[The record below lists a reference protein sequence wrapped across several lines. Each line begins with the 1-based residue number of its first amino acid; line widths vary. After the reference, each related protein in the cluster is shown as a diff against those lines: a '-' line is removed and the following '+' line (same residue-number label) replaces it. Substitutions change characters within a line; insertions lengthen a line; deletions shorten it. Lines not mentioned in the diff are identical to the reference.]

1 MGESRRFRRSNWR
14 AWALAAGVALPA
26 SFQGMGCDK
35 GIDTERDAPP
45 KATLGDDMYSLM
57 CDRLGASV
65 LTEDLTGASYH
76 GICHFDQNA
85 QYGDTVDESILPPVE
100 GATQT
105 EARRLSVAKM
115 ERMAERRTL
124 LIRAFNASFPDVE
137 VPDDTTAD
145 PDDKVRLHDA
155 LLRFS
160 QDITELYESNPYA
173 SESGALMPDTTRAL
187 GRLFGTIEKS
197 EPAKQAL
204 ERIAGRQ
211 GYRPYRIG
219 LGAIRTLLAYPE
231 MRSFVRSQLQVLG
244 PDGTAAVEL
253 QNMLD
258 TVKGELETAFPLI
271 ATLPPYQL
279 VDPAAAQPNRP
290 RTALEVGSALLLDQ
304 SDDYFVASGAPPSLI
319 ALRDERGFVVP
330 DGNVP
335 GLPGTV
341 PSPFT
346 DLNGDGYADVDG
358 RGRFV
363 DSSGSPLPLGTPFYI
378 PGQQDAPPVDQFG
391 VPMGSP
397 YAYLDTSRTLVAAM
411 ARDTLAIVD
420 PNQYAPEGTPQP
432 WLQEHEA
439 LMYALA
445 GLDLIA
451 GPREPAQFDH
461 VTEAVVPAGDQCL
474 GVIDVACD
482 VTENDCSPGFTCQGM
497 PGSSSGTACVRP
509 CTSYDRFVGEQSPLA
524 DLAHAAGQVLAHP
537 DSDVILLGLQELVT
551 NHRPVVARVLQAA
564 LDAKAI
570 ADAHDQLSMQGV
582 EERAE
587 LEYEVPI
594 WDEMAQVVSAMAQHP
609 GLLAG
614 LMGALA
620 DPIVVQ
626 SHTQPAKVTGP
637 PSQHMGETIAA
648 FMKFRDKYTYD
659 PQDINGP
666 AYNVTD
672 GYPSFANP
680 HNPVDRTK
688 PLNGDNRSMF
698 ERSAEL
704 IYDGNRVKACNKQG
718 GKVATG
724 IAGILWPLSGSYDEC
739 ELFTFENIGAFY
751 LDAQLPSN
759 HPKRSEL
766 VIKDGVLDSL
776 LNFIGGFTSKDAF
789 LESSSGIDGLT
800 LHPSPEALDRLMF
813 FGSASDQFGQL
824 PDHDFDNDGGTVD
837 DFVQNAIEP
846 VAGIVCTPNNK
857 GVPHCSSVNDVLRV
871 RDYATIFGWE
881 KLGFFQY
888 LGPQLR
894 VFAEV
899 ACPSA
904 GNCDPTDYTGENYF
918 LDLMSTLW
926 KHWPGTDAGPY
937 CDLSADDGDPRYC
950 SGAGVNRYEPII
962 AEVLEGDMIPALHEL
977 AVTVSNIDVTYQ
989 RGPKAGQTING
1000 LEIIELITKI
1010 LFDQS
1015 YAASVGMR
1023 DRFGQAGTTWV
1034 DGTPQAQITPY
1045 NMFADALHG
1054 MDQAFDQSD
1063 DPTADDRKSKWKR
1076 ARSLLVDQFLLVE
1089 GQGNAAK
1096 FVNPATPRVMLTGI
1110 ELLREQLNANCPDRE
1125 QTGQCL
1131 WASQELGDKL
1141 ARTLSRPVF
1150 ATAIDVVDKLSQD
1163 DAARRELGWFLTY
1176 ALQTGSGQ
1184 DALLGML
1191 TSMTD
1196 LMQMLRAD
1204 GDLAPIFNAV
1214 ATACT
1219 PKDGEPGPGAAD
1231 RTIQVL
1237 GAMSSDD
1244 YDRYHVLDYVLP
1256 SLVTPMDQGA
1266 GLTPLEVIL
1275 DAVADIHRTDADAV
1289 GTPLSAQDYG
1299 FVMKTVR
1306 EFFTSETRGFEQL
1319 YYIVQNR
1326 PRE

>member
-1 MGESRRFRRSNWR
+1 MGASWRFRGNWR
-14 AWALAAGVALPA
+14 AWALAATVVLPA
-26 SFQGMGCDK
+26 SFQSACHK

-45 KATLGDDMYSLM
+45 KATLGDDMYALL

-65 LTEDLTGASYH
+65 LSEDLTGASYH
-76 GICHFDQNA
+76 DVCHFDRSG
-85 QYGDTVDESILPPVE
+85 QYGNAVDVSVLPPVE

-105 EARRLSVAKM
+105 EARRLSLAKM
-115 ERMAERRTL
+115 HRMAERRSL
-124 LIRAFNASFPDVE
+124 LIRAFNAAFPDVE
-137 VPDDTTAD
+137 VPDVSTES
-145 PDDKVRLHDA
+145 PDDQIRLHDA

-160 QDITELYESNPYA
+160 QDITELYEKNPYA
-173 SESGALMPDTTRAL
+173 SETRPLMPDTTRAL
-187 GRLFGTIEKS
+187 GRLFGTIEQS
-197 EPAKQAL
+197 DEARAAL

-219 LGAIRTLLAYPE
+219 LGAVRTLLGYPN
-231 MRSFVRSQLQVLG
+231 MRPFVRSQLAVLG

-290 RTALEVGSALLLDQ
+290 RTALEVGAALMLDQ
-304 SDDYFVASGAPPSLI
+304 ADEYAVASGSPPHLI
-319 ALRDERGFVVP
+319 SLRDQRGFIVP
-330 DGNVP
+330 AGNTPGVP
-335 GLPGTV
+335 GSV
-341 PSPFT
+341 PAPFT
-346 DLNGDGYADVDG
+346 DLNNDGYADVDG
-358 RGRFV
+358 LGRFIDV
-363 DSSGSPLPLGTPFYI
+363 AGAPLPLMTPFYI
-378 PGQQDAPPVDQFG
+378 PGQQDVPPVDEFG
-391 VPMGSP
+391 IPMGSP

-411 ARDTLAIVD
+411 ARDTVGIVD
-420 PNQYAPEGTPQP
+420 PNKYAPEDAPQP
-432 WLQEHEA
+432 WLVEHEA
-439 LMYALA
+439 LMYALS
-445 GLDLIA
+445 GLKLIA

-461 VTEAVVPAGDQCL
+461 VTETVVPAGEQCL
-474 GVIDVACD
+474 GALDTPCDVA
-482 VTENDCSPGFTCQGM
+482 TNDCSPGFSCQSL

-509 CTSYDRFVGEQSPLA
+509 CTAYDRFVGEASPLP
-524 DLAHAAGQVLAHP
+524 DLAHGVGQVLAHP
-537 DSDVILLGLQELVT
+537 DSDVILLGLEELLT
-551 NHRPVVARVLQAA
+551 NHRPVVARVLKAA

-570 ADAHDQLSMQGV
+570 ADAHDQLALQGV
-582 EERAE
+582 EEKAE
-587 LEYEVPI
+587 LAYEVPI

-614 LMGALA
+614 LKGALA
-620 DPIVVQ
+620 DPVVVQ

-659 PQDINGP
+659 PQDINGAP
-666 AYNVTD
+666 YNVTD

-680 HNPVDRTK
+680 HNLVDRTQ

-698 ERSAEL
+698 ERSAQL

-718 GKVATG
+718 AKVATG
-724 IAGILWPLSGSYDEC
+724 IGGLLWPLTGSGYDQC
-739 ELFTFENIGAFY
+739 ELFTFENIGAVF
-751 LDAQLPSN
+751 LNAQLPTN
-759 HPKRSEL
+759 HPKRAEL
-766 VIKDGVLDSL
+766 VIQDGVLESL

-789 LESSSGIDGLT
+789 LESASGITGMT
-800 LHPSPEALDRLMF
+800 LHPTPPALSRLMF
-813 FGSASDQFGQL
+813 FGAESDQFGIMF
-824 PDHDFDNDGGTVD
+824 DHDTVNDGGDVD
-837 DFVQNAIEP
+837 DFVQNAVEP
-846 VAGIVCTPNNK
+846 VAGIVCPPNPN
-857 GVPHCSSVNDVLRV
+857 GVPLCSTVDDVLRA

-888 LGPQLR
+888 LRPQLQ

-899 ACPSA
+899 SCPSA

-918 LDLMSTLW
+918 LDLITTLW
-926 KHWPGTDAGPY
+926 KHWAGPDAGPY
-937 CDLSADDGDPRYC
+937 CNLAAAKNDPRYC

-962 AEVLEGDMIPALHEL
+962 AEVLEGDLIPALHEL
-977 AVTVSNIDVTYQ
+977 AVTVSSIDITYQ
-989 RGPKAGQTING
+989 RGPKAGQTVNG
-1000 LEIIELITKI
+1000 LEIIELIAKI
-1010 LFDQS
+1010 MFDQT
-1015 YAASVGMR
+1015 YAASVGMT

-1045 NMFADALHG
+1045 NMFADALRG
-1054 MDQAFDQSD
+1054 MDLAFDASAD
-1063 DPTADDRKSKWKR
+1063 ETAPDRKSRWKR
-1076 ARSLLVDQFLLVE
+1076 ARSLLVDQFLLVQGE
-1089 GQGNAAK
+1089 GNAAT
-1096 FVNPATPRVMLTGI
+1096 FVNPATPRTMLTGVRV
-1110 ELLREQLNANCPDRE
+1110 LREQVNANCPDRE
-1125 QTGQCL
+1125 TTGQCN
-1131 WASQELGDKL
+1131 WARYELGDKL

-1150 ATAIDVVDKLSQD
+1150 ATMIDVVDKLNQD
-1163 DAARRELGWFLTY
+1163 DQARRELGWFLTY
-1176 ALQTGSGQ
+1176 AMQSGSGQ

-1191 TSMTD
+1191 TSLTD

-1219 PKDGEPGPGAAD
+1219 PRDGEEGPGAAD

-1256 SLVTPMDQGA
+1256 ALVTPMDQGA

-1275 DAVADIHRTDADAV
+1275 DAIADVNRTDAEALGVPLDAR
-1289 GTPLSAQDYG
+1289 DYG
-1299 FVMKTVR
+1299 YVMQTLR